1 MNADLL
7 FTTLLIFCARVADV
21 SMGTIRTIYVIR
33 GQRSAAW
40 WIGFFEVLIWVVA
53 VSRVINDL
61 DRPIYAV
68 AYALGFATGNFV
80 GVTIEQRLAMGNRV
94 VRVFSRKGDAIASV
108 IRDAGYGAT
117 VFDGRGKDGPV
128 ELVYIEVPRREVK
141 RVATMVR
148 QVDPGCFYVIDD
160 IREASTAEAMR
171 LDGGGRS
178 ER

>member
-7 FTTLLIFCARVADV
+7 FTTALIFCARVADV

-61 DRPIYAV
+61 DRPVYAV

-94 VRVFSRKGDAIASV
+94 VRVFSRQGDAIASA
-108 IRDAGYGAT
+108 IREAGYGAT

-141 RVATMVR
+141 RVAAMVR
-148 QVDPGCFYVIDD
+148 QVDPSCFYVIDD
-160 IREASTAEAMR
+160 IREASTAEVIR

>member
-1 MNADLL
+1 MSSDLI

-61 DRPIYAV
+61 DRPVYAV

-94 VRVFSRKGDAIASV
+94 VRVFSRQGDAIADA
-108 IRDAGYGAT
+108 IRQAGFGAT

-141 RVATMVR
+141 RVAAMVR
-148 QVDPGCFYVIDD
+148 EVDPNCFYVIDD

>member
-1 MNADLL
+1 MSTDLL

-61 DRPIYAV
+61 DRPVYAV

-80 GVTIEQRLAMGNRV
+80 GVTLEQRLAMGNRV
-94 VRVFSRKGDAIASV
+94 VRVFSRRGDAIAQA
-108 IRDAGYGAT
+108 IREAGYGAT

-141 RVATMVR
+141 RVAAMVR
-148 QVDPGCFYVIDD
+148 AVDPNCFYVIDD

-171 LDGGGRS
+171 IDSSART